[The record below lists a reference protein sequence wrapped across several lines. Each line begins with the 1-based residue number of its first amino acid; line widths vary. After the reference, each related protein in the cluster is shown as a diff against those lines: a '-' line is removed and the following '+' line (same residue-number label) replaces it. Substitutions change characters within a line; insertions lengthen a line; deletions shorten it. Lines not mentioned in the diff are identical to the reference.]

1 MNDNGIRDQAHF
13 LRYKIIE
20 SAKKTKRIMV
30 AMVIVYILLI
40 GIVAAVYLTE
50 GLPEGE
56 NENWQMII
64 LILLGFYSVYMIF
77 SLIAKPEESRRNY
90 YIRELFIDLRN
101 VDSKTAISYAEAQLQ
116 LIQTQIEM
124 QSTFIDERQV
134 SLQEYYHSVIVTA
147 LADQEDIKKEWKKV
161 IDAMYLW
168 GRYR

>member
-30 AMVIVYILLI
+30 AMVIVYILLL
-40 GIVAAVYLTE
+40 GVFVAGYLTE

-56 NENWQMII
+56 NGIWEMIF
-64 LILLGFYSVYMIF
+64 LFLLGVFSIYMIF
-77 SLIAKPEESRRNY
+77 SLIAKPEENKRNY

-101 VDSKTAISYAEAQLQ
+101 VDSKTATSYAEAQLQ